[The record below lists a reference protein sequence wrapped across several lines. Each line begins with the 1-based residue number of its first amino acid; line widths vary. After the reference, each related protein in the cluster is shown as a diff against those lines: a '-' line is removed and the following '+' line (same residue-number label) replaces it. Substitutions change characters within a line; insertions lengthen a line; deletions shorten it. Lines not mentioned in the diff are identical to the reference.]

1 VLLLL
6 NPTDAYRLVNLGG
19 TAGAISGMGSGMGGV
34 ADIATLAPAA
44 LLAALLAWAAIPLA
58 AAILVFSRREL

>member
-1 VLLLL
+1 
-6 NPTDAYRLVNLGG
+6 
-19 TAGAISGMGSGMGGV
+19 
-34 ADIATLAPAA
+34 LAPAA